1 MRDTDR
7 VHESKCRTQAEHRN
21 EQLIGT
27 HRGTHHVRINS
38 AQRYAEREVNA
49 CVQLAR
55 AHTQSAQN
63 EYHKGDRQ
71 GAGITAQDA
80 RETTEYTT
88 HRDTREHTGTHSRDS
103 SVGTPGHLI
112 RSSNHAADNQCEVND
127 VTCSQSKQHARRY
140 KHAKHSSKIA
150 GRAMEDA

>member
-1 MRDTDR
+1 
-7 VHESKCRTQAEHRN
+7 VEN
-21 EQLIGT
+21 
-27 HRGTHHVRINS
+27 
-38 AQRYAEREVNA
+38 AERVNA

-63 EYHKGDRQ
+63 EHHKGDRQ
-71 GAGITAQDA
+71 GAGIIAQDVY
-80 RETTEYTT
+80 ENTEFTT
-88 HRDTREHTGTHSRDS
+88 HRDTQEHTGTHSRDS